1 VRREDP
7 QLLRGASRFVADL
20 RLPGLLEAAVLRSP
34 HAHARILR
42 CDCSR
47 ALVDAG
53 VTAILTGADTKALH
67 WSIPS
72 LQVFPSA
79 PIPAH
84 TYPPLA
90 IDTVRFVGEPVAFVV
105 ASDRY
110 CAEDAAERIDVEYE
124 PLPVAHDVASARAG
138 RGPSVHAPWG
148 TNVACS
154 FTVEKGDVERAYAAA
169 DAIVPAEIE
178 IQRYT
183 GIPMETRGVVAAFDA
198 REEQLVVWDS
208 TQVPHFIQQ
217 VLARL
222 LGLRK
227 DQIRVIARDVG
238 GGFGPKCAAY
248 PEEVLVPYMAMRL
261 GRPVRWIE
269 DRREHFLSTTH
280 ARQQVHTASIAVMR
294 DGTVAGIQ
302 DRFSVDNGAYLPGGT
317 IQPYH
322 TCSHKMGPYKIPHYR
337 AEASVVMTNK
347 TPQHP
352 YRGAGRSEAV
362 FVLERLMDLG
372 ARAIGMDPIEFR
384 LRNLIG
390 RDEMPYDTGILYAD
404 RRPMVFDSGDYP
416 ACFRK
421 ALEIADFAGFREK
434 QTALRRQGRFIG
446 LGIAG
451 YVEGTGVGPHEG
463 ARITVDPSGRVL
475 VTAGS
480 AAHGQGHETTLA
492 QVCADA
498 LGIDANQITVRVG
511 DTATVPFGVGTYA
524 SRSTVTAGNAV
535 AGAAEAIVRK
545 ARALAAAVL
554 EISAVDLELS
564 AGRIQVVG
572 VPQRGLSLGEIAA
585 RATPVLAAAAGTSP
599 GLDAEHYFMPP
610 TVTYANGVNIA
621 QVEVDIETGEVHLD
635 RFVYVHDCGRVINP
649 LIVEG
654 QSVGGAAQGIGGAL
668 LEELVYDEQ
677 GQPLATT
684 FMDYLLPSS
693 ADLPHVDLGHIETP
707 SPRNPLGVKG
717 MGEGPAIAPPAAIA
731 NAVEDALSP
740 FGVRMCQ
747 TPLTPSRVREA
758 IAASAGGAAREGRTH
773 VQEG

>member
-7 QLLRGASRFVADL
+7 QLLRGASRFVADI
-20 RLPGLLEAAVLRSP
+20 RLPGLLDAAILRSP
-34 HAHARILR
+34 HAHARLVR
-42 CDCSR
+42 CDCAR
-47 ALVDAG
+47 ALAGAG
-53 VTAILTGADTKALH
+53 VVAILTGADTRESH

-90 IDTVRFVGEPVAFVV
+90 IDTVRFAGEPVACIV

-110 CAEDAAERIDVEYE
+110 RAEDAAEHIDVEYD
-124 PLPVAHDVASARAG
+124 PLPAAHDVPSARAP

-154 FTVEKGDVERAYAAA
+154 FTVEKGDVDRAYAAA
-169 DAIVPAEIE
+169 DAIVDAEIE

-183 GIPMETRGVVAAFDA
+183 GIPMETRGVVATYDT
-198 REEQLVVWDS
+198 RLEELVVWDS

-269 DRREHFLSTTH
+269 DRREHFLATAH
-280 ARQQVHTASIAVMR
+280 ARQQVHSASIAVTR
-294 DGTVAGIQ
+294 DGAVAGLQ

-390 RDEMPYDTGILYAD
+390 ADEMPYDTGILYAD

-421 ALEIADFAGFREK
+421 ALEIAEFAGFREK
-434 QTALRRQGRFIG
+434 QAALRRQGRFIG

-463 ARITVDPSGRVL
+463 ARITVDPTGRVL
-475 VTAGS
+475 VTAGI
-480 AAHGQGHETTLA
+480 AAHGQGHETALA

-498 LGIDANQITVRVG
+498 LGVDPDQITVLVG
-511 DTATVPFGVGTYA
+511 DTATVSFGLGTYA
-524 SRSTVTAGNAV
+524 SRSAVTAGNAV
-535 AGAAEAIVRK
+535 AGAAETIVTKAKAI
-545 ARALAAAVL
+545 AAAIL
-554 EISAVDLELS
+554 EVSASDLELS
-564 AGRIQVVG
+564 RGRIQVVG
-572 VPQRGLSLGEIAA
+572 VPARGLSLGEIAG
-585 RATPVLAAAAGTSP
+585 RATPVLAAAAGVSP

-610 TVTYANGVNIA
+610 TVTYANGVTVA
-621 QVEVDIETGEVHLD
+621 TVEVDVETGEVRLD

-649 LIVEG
+649 LIVDG

-684 FMDYLLPSS
+684 FMDYLLPVST
-693 ADLPHVDLGHIETP
+693 DIPHIDLGHVESP

-731 NAVEDALSP
+731 NAVEDALSS
-740 FGVRMCQ
+740 FGVRLCR
-747 TPLTPSRVREA
+747 TPLTPPRVLEA
-758 IAASAGGAAREGRTH
+758 ITRYAGPPATART
-773 VQEG
+773 VS